1 MGQHHNTGLFVTQ
14 DDNQVNKCWHGREK
28 QKVEKSDQKRV
39 KLSGEQGLVRCVSE
53 PINQS
58 RAPWAPTLPYA
69 TLNGLPGMKIISGNF
84 QRMI

>member
-39 KLSGEQGLVRCVSE
+39 KLSGEQGVGEVCER
-53 PINQS
+53 
-58 RAPWAPTLPYA
+58 TD
-69 TLNGLPGMKIISGNF
+69 
-84 QRMI
+84 

>member
-39 KLSGEQGLVRCVSE
+39 KLSSEQGVGEVCER
-53 PINQS
+53 
-58 RAPWAPTLPYA
+58 TD
-69 TLNGLPGMKIISGNF
+69 
-84 QRMI
+84 

>member
-39 KLSGEQGLVRCVSE
+39 KLSGEQGVGGVCER
-53 PINQS
+53 
-58 RAPWAPTLPYA
+58 TD
-69 TLNGLPGMKIISGNF
+69 
-84 QRMI
+84 